1 MSARFY
7 DYTVAFGSNFKEM
20 SGVGYTQI
28 TDIGVLA
35 SQKGEGG
42 EGGSEGLIIAR
53 LQETQPR

>member
-42 EGGSEGLIIAR
+42 EGGEGGSEG
-53 LQETQPR
+53 